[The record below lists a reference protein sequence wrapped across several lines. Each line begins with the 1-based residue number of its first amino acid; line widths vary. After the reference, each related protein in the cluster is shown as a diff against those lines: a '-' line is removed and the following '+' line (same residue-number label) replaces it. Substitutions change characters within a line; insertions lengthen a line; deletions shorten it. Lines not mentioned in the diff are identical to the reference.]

1 MSSKPL
7 LSRGLTI
14 CVVMSIIIAAL
25 LLHLISH
32 QPVQEYI
39 TDAVRI
45 GNIENSVLATGQI
58 DAIRRVDVGA
68 QASGQVKSLYVQQG
82 DYVVKG
88 QLIASID
95 DVQQRNDL
103 RNAEAMLEEA
113 KASLQASQAK
123 LKRAELRFKR
133 QKAML
138 KEHAS
143 SRQDFETAEEE
154 LITCRSELM
163 SHNAQLLKA
172 QIEVDNKKVN
182 LGYTRVLAPMNGTVI
197 ALVTSQGQTVN
208 SSQST
213 PTIIRLAQLDVMTVK
228 VKISEADVTRV
239 TSGQTAHFTIFSEP
253 DKHYEATLKNI
264 ELAPES
270 MMNNGSSDS
279 NSSSGTATHNGSVY
293 YNALLEVPN
302 PDNRLRIGMNAEV
315 SLIISEAK
323 NTLLVP
329 RQAVHT
335 VDGNAHQ
342 VQVLTQNHKLESRAV
357 KTGITN
363 SVDVQILEGLS
374 AGDVVVLSQ
383 TDDNASRQGQA
394 L

>member
-68 QASGQVKSLYVQQG
+68 QASGQVKSLYVKQG

-172 QIEVDNKKVN
+172 QIDVDNKKVS

-197 ALVTSQGQTVN
+197 ALVTLEGQTVN

-213 PTIIRLAQLDVMTVK
+213 PTIIKLAQLDVMTVN
-228 VKISEADVTRV
+228 VKISEADITRV
-239 TSGQTAHFTIFSEP
+239 ISGQTAYFTIFSEP

-270 MMNNGSSDS
+270 LMKDGSSDR
-279 NSSSGTATHNGSVY
+279 NSSSGSASHNGSVY

-323 NTLLVP
+323 NTLLLP
-329 RQAVHT
+329 RQAVYT

-342 VQVLTQNHKLESRAV
+342 VQVLTQNDKLESRAV

-363 SVDVQILEGLS
+363 STDVQILEGLS
-374 AGDVVVLSQ
+374 AGDIVVLTQPGDTVS
-383 TDDNASRQGQA
+383 GEGPA

>member
-1 MSSKPL
+1 
-7 LSRGLTI
+7 
-14 CVVMSIIIAAL
+14 MSIIIAAL
-25 LLHLISH
+25 LLHFIRH
-32 QPVQEYI
+32 QTVQAYI

-68 QASGQVKSLYVQQG
+68 QASGQVKSLYVKQG

-88 QLIASID
+88 QMIASID
-95 DVQQRNDL
+95 DVPQRNDL
-103 RNAEAMLEEA
+103 RNAEAMLEGA
-113 KASLQASQAK
+113 RASLQSAQAK
-123 LKRAELRFKR
+123 LKSAEQRFRR

-138 KEHAS
+138 KENAS
-143 SRQDFETAEEE
+143 SRQDFEAAEEE
-154 LITCRSELM
+154 LITCRSELT
-163 SHNAQLLKA
+163 SKKAQLLKA
-172 QIEVDNKKVN
+172 QIDVDNKKVS

-197 ALVTSQGQTVN
+197 ALVTLEGQTVN

-213 PTIIRLAQLDVMTVK
+213 PTIIKLAQLDVMTVN
-228 VKISEADVTRV
+228 VKISEADITRV
-239 TSGQTAHFTIFSEP
+239 IAGQTAYFTIFSEP

-270 MMNNGSSDS
+270 LMKDGSSDR
-279 NSSSGTATHNGSVY
+279 NSSSGSASHNGSVY

-323 NTLLVP
+323 NTLLLP
-329 RQAVHT
+329 RQAVYT

-342 VQVLTQNHKLESRAV
+342 VQVLTQNHKLEIRAV

-363 SVDVQILEGLS
+363 STDVQILEGLS

-383 TDDNASRQGQA
+383 TDDDASRQGQA

>member
-7 LSRGLTI
+7 LSRSLTI

-25 LLHLISH
+25 LLHFIRH
-32 QPVQEYI
+32 QTVQAYI

-68 QASGQVKSLYVQQG
+68 QASGQVKLIYVKQG

-103 RNAEAMLEEA
+103 RNAEAMLDGA
-113 KASLQASQAK
+113 KASLQATQAK
-123 LKRAELRFKR
+123 LKRAELGFKR

-138 KEHAS
+138 KENAS

-154 LITCRSELM
+154 LIAYRSELM
-163 SHNAQLLKA
+163 SQNAQLLKA
-172 QIEVDNKKVN
+172 QIDVDNKKVN
-182 LGYTRVLAPMNGTVI
+182 LGFTRVLAPMNGTVI
-197 ALVTSQGQTVN
+197 AVVTLQGQTVN

-293 YNALLEVPN
+293 YNALLEVSN

-342 VQVLTQNHKLESRAV
+342 VQVLTQNYKLESRAV

-363 SVDVQILEGLS
+363 SIDVQILEGLS

-383 TDDNASRQGQA
+383 TDDDASRQGQA

>member
-1 MSSKPL
+1 
-7 LSRGLTI
+7 
-14 CVVMSIIIAAL
+14 MSIIIAAL
-25 LLHLISH
+25 LLHFISH
-32 QPVQEYI
+32 QPVQAYI

-68 QASGQVKSLYVQQG
+68 QASGQVKLIYVKQG

-88 QLIASID
+88 QMIASID
-95 DVQQRNDL
+95 DVPQRNDL
-103 RNAEAMLEEA
+103 RNAEAMLEGA
-113 KASLQASQAK
+113 RASLQSAQAK
-123 LKRAELRFKR
+123 LKSAEQRFRR

-138 KEHAS
+138 KENAS
-143 SRQDFETAEEE
+143 SRQDFEAAEEQ
-154 LITCRSELM
+154 LITCRSELT
-163 SHNAQLLKA
+163 SKKALLLKA
-172 QIEVDNKKVN
+172 QIDVDNKRVS

-197 ALVTSQGQTVN
+197 ALVTLEGQTVN

-213 PTIIRLAQLDVMTVK
+213 PTIIKLAQLDVMTVN
-228 VKISEADVTRV
+228 VKISEADITRV
-239 TSGQTAHFTIFSEP
+239 ISGQTAYFTIFSEP

-270 MMNNGSSDS
+270 LMKDGSFDR
-279 NSSSGTATHNGSVY
+279 NSSSGSASHNGSVY

-302 PDNRLRIGMNAEV
+302 PVNRLRIGMNAEV

-357 KTGITN
+357 KTGIIN
-363 SVDVQILEGLS
+363 STDVQILEGLS
-374 AGDVVVLSQ
+374 AGEVVVLSQ
-383 TDDNASRQGQA
+383 TDDDASRQWQA

>member
-7 LSRGLTI
+7 LSRSLTI

-25 LLHLISH
+25 LLHFIRH
-32 QPVQEYI
+32 QTVQAYI

-68 QASGQVKSLYVQQG
+68 QASGQVKLIYVKQG

-103 RNAEAMLEEA
+103 RNAEAMLDGA
-113 KASLQASQAK
+113 KASLQATQAK
-123 LKRAELRFKR
+123 LKRAELGFKR

-138 KEHAS
+138 KENAS

-154 LITCRSELM
+154 LIAYRSELM
-163 SHNAQLLKA
+163 SQNAQLLKA
-172 QIEVDNKKVN
+172 QIDVDNKKVN
-182 LGYTRVLAPMNGTVI
+182 LGFTRVLAPMNGTVI
-197 ALVTSQGQTVN
+197 AVVTLQGQTVN

-293 YNALLEVPN
+293 YNALLEVSN

-342 VQVLTQNHKLESRAV
+342 VQVLTQNYKLESRAV

-383 TDDNASRQGQA
+383 TDDDASRQGQA